1 MIISKNSNHHAS
13 WLLWISREKFHIFR
27 LSNCSK
33 LSYMNF
39 DAGRGSG
46 RKPGGNWEES
56 QRYLEVTSKLPYST
70 YRLGIALL

>member
-46 RKPGGNWEES
+46 RKPGGNWEETGRNHS
-56 QRYLEVTSKLPYST
+56 ATSKLPQSY
-70 YRLGIALL
+70 LIVPIGLV